1 MQNDNPFYAHHILLI
16 RSTDDGRLGCFH
28 FLTIMNNTAA
38 ALWTPVFISLE
49 YTPRE
54 WNCLI
59 L

>member
-16 RSTDDGRLGCFH
+16 RSAVDGRLGCFH
-28 FLTIMNNTAA
+28 FLTIMTNTAA

-49 YTPRE
+49 YIPRE
-54 WNCLI
+54 WNRLI